1 MQHSRPSDLITAYND
16 NSTSHTETNL
26 LQSQKCQKTAKT
38 TKNSI
43 SGEKLL
49 NQINF
54 SGAVSTY
61 SKKSNRPSKDT
72 IKSDSDKGSK
82 SSEDFSHSYSPL
94 NWDTPSFTENLNVY
108 DFVTDER
115 ELFHGNSDVL
125 TFHGPEGYT
134 NGPKTHDTAFCL
146 DRSDSRDSNE
156 SKRQRDNSK
165 PILRIRA
172 NKRNSSNQNFNQGIN
187 NLDTLEKDIQSR
199 KQIIQD
205 LKDKLLNKFEDENA
219 WIQDLQKVRKRMRP
233 LSNHQTSYVN

>member
-1 MQHSRPSDLITAYND
+1 MQYSRPSDLITAYNE
-16 NSTSHTETNL
+16 NSTINTETNL
-26 LQSQKCQKTAKT
+26 LQSHNCQKTAKT

-49 NQINF
+49 NQQNF

-115 ELFHGNSDVL
+115 EQFHGNSDVL
-125 TFHGPEGYT
+125 TFHGSEGLNS

-156 SKRQRDNSK
+156 SKKQRDNSK

-172 NKRNSSNQNFNQGIN
+172 NKRNSPNPNFNQDID
-187 NLDTLEKDIQSR
+187 NLDTTKKDIQSR
-199 KQIIQD
+199 KQVIQD

-219 WIQDLQKVRKRMRP
+219 WVQDLQKVRKRMRP
-233 LSNHQTSYVN
+233 LSNHQTN

>member
-1 MQHSRPSDLITAYND
+1 MQHSIPSDLITAYNA
-16 NSTSHTETNL
+16 TSHTTTTL
-26 LQSQKCQKTAKT
+26 LQSHNCQKSAKT
-38 TKNSI
+38 PKTSI

-49 NQINF
+49 NKNHI
-54 SGAVSTY
+54 SGAVSIN
-61 SKKSNRPSKDT
+61 SKKSNRSSKDT

-82 SSEDFSHSYSPL
+82 TSEDFSHSYSPL

-115 ELFHGNSDVL
+115 EQFHGNSDVL
-125 TFHGPEGYT
+125 TFHGPEGKNS
-134 NGPKTHDTAFCL
+134 NGPTTHDTAFCL
-146 DRSDSRDSNE
+146 DRSDSRDSNG
-156 SKRQRDNSK
+156 SKKQRDNSK

-172 NKRNSSNQNFNQGIN
+172 NKRNSSNQNFNQDTE
-187 NLDTLEKDIQSR
+187 NLDTLTKDIQSR

-205 LKDKLLNKFEDENA
+205 LKDKLLDKFEDENA

>member
-1 MQHSRPSDLITAYND
+1 MHLSRPSDLITAYND
-16 NSTSHTETNL
+16 DSSSHTETNL

-38 TKNSI
+38 QKNSI

-49 NQINF
+49 NQQNI
-54 SGAVSTY
+54 SGAVSIY
-61 SKKSNRPSKDT
+61 SKKSDRPSKYT

-115 ELFHGNSDVL
+115 EKIHGKSDVL
-125 TFHGPEGYT
+125 TFHGQNP

-146 DRSDSRDSNE
+146 DRSNSRDSNE
-156 SKRQRDNSK
+156 PKKQRDNSK

-172 NKRNSSNQNFNQGIN
+172 NKRNSSNQNFNQDTD
-187 NLDTLEKDIQSR
+187 NLDTLKKDIQSR